1 MFFEKQLLIN
11 IYKFC
16 RGKVMQKIKALFS
29 GLKWYHYGIAAGLFI
44 LPGGIV
50 ISGIFVAYVKK
61 KRA

>member
-1 MFFEKQLLIN
+1 
-11 IYKFC
+11 
-16 RGKVMQKIKALFS
+16 MQKIKALFS
-29 GLKWYHYGIAAGLFI
+29 GLKWYHFSVAAGLFI